1 MNYKT
6 TLNLIIEYPYLNNN
20 FKFNFYEKQHQI
32 RIGFASSWHSNF
44 L

>member
-1 MNYKT
+1 MDSKT

-20 FKFNFYEKQHQI
+20 FKINFYEKQHQI
-32 RIGFASSWHSNF
+32 CIGFASSWHRNF